1 MHLFVIHQFPDL
13 DELTP
18 IIYKLDHKLKGIVKI
33 LSVFPV
39 HDLREY
45 ELVKFLLK
53 QKIQY
58 YSLSKINLKNY
69 FLNLFLKALFLLP
82 RFFLFKLNILWHYL
96 YHNADLF
103 TTDDICK
110 FIEKEKI
117 KSFKK

>member
-39 HDLREY
+39 HDFREY

-53 QKIQY
+53 RKIQY

-69 FLNLFLKALFLLP
+69 FLNLFLKAYVFITKILFYS
-82 RFFLFKLNILWHYL
+82 N
-96 YHNADLF
+96 
-103 TTDDICK
+103 
-110 FIEKEKI
+110 
-117 KSFKK
+117 